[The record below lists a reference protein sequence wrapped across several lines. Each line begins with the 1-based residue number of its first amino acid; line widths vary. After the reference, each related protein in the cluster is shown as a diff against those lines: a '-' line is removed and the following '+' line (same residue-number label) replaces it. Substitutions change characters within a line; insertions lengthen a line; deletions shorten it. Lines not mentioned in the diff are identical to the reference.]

1 MNVHTKGFCPQTQN
15 ASYYNALFFS
25 EKCPPSERVK
35 GVCRTAGTNWIVDN
49 FSLHRILREVN
60 SRCCTHCVKKDLYST
75 GEETILNLIDTTLAV
90 DSNVQT
96 FFSQEWE

>member
-35 GVCRTAGTNWIVDN
+35 GVCRTAGTNCECVRFLTFPVLDHYIISNYFNMDCHAIQKQLSRRFLHVFLN
-49 FSLHRILREVN
+49 LESLQ
-60 SRCCTHCVKKDLYST
+60 
-75 GEETILNLIDTTLAV
+75 ILNV
-90 DSNVQT
+90 PRS
-96 FFSQEWE
+96 

>member
-35 GVCRTAGTNWIVDN
+35 GVCRTAGTNCECSFYV
-49 FSLHRILREVN
+49 LL
-60 SRCCTHCVKKDLYST
+60 KKESVRYS
-75 GEETILNLIDTTLAV
+75 
-90 DSNVQT
+90 
-96 FFSQEWE
+96 